1 MTKGKQEQALVQKST
16 LLRTKSVP
24 TENNV
29 CSLKM
34 KKKKAIT
41 ALTSEYINSFVSLSQ
56 EPTIPKIYIINKK
69 NKNYHMIL
77 LV

>member
-1 MTKGKQEQALVQKST
+1 MTKGQQEQALVQKAT

-29 CSLKM
+29 CSFKM
-34 KKKKAIT
+34 KKKKAIR
-41 ALTSEYINSFVSLSQ
+41 ALTSEYMNSFVSLSQ

-69 NKNYHMIL
+69 NKSTTI
-77 LV
+77 